1 MTKEQLLSRFNQW
14 YVEGNGEYLSN
25 YNMSQILDF
34 FYAQFYPEKNHEA
47 DSQICQCGHS
57 HNDHAI
63 KTSPNYTAGPCKNCN
78 CQNFLIKTDNQWK
91 DN

>member
-1 MTKEQLLSRFNQW
+1 MTKEQLQESFNRWILKNDGIFTEKQW
-14 YVEGNGEYLSN
+14 HTKLT
-25 YNMSQILDF
+25 DF
-34 FYAQFYPEKNHEA
+34 FYAQFYPEKNQEP

-57 HNDHAI
+57 HDDHAL